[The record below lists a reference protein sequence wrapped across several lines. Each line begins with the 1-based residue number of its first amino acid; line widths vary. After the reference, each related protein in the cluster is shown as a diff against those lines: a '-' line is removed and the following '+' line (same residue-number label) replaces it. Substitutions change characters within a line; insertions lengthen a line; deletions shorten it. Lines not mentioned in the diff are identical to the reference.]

1 MRLHANARLTIHARL
16 LLVERLQAGESPAAV
31 AAALGV
37 SERTVY
43 KWRDRHRRLGR
54 EGLRDRSSRP
64 KRCARVH
71 SKRVVRRVCRLR
83 RRRLVAREI
92 AERTGVPR
100 SSVSRIL
107 RRHGLERLRCLEPK
121 PEVIRYERKAP
132 GELLHVDTK
141 KLGRIERVGHRIH
154 GDRSQRARG
163 AGWEIAHAAV
173 DDHTR
178 LAYVEVLDDERK
190 HTVAAFLRRAAA
202 WYRAQ
207 GVVVERVMTDRG
219 SGYRSG
225 TFAEA
230 CRDLGLR
237 HIKTRPYTPK
247 TNGKVERFI
256 QTLTRKWAYGAVY
269 RSSEARTRA
278 LPSWA
283 RPLQSQATSS
293 RHRRTDAGSETR
305 TSSLNNVLRTHT

>member
-1 MRLHANARLTIHARL
+1 MRLHANARLTVHARL
-16 LLVERLQAGESPAAV
+16 LLVERLESGETAAAV

-43 KWRDRHRRLGR
+43 KWRRI
-54 EGLRDRSSRP
+54 
-64 KRCARVH
+64 
-71 SKRVVRRVCRLR
+71 VRRVCRLR

-107 RRHGLERLRCLEPK
+107 REHGLERLRCLEPK

-154 GDRSQRARG
+154 GDPSQRSRG
-163 AGWEIAHAAV
+163 AGWEYAHAAV
-173 DDHTR
+173 DDHSR
-178 LAYVEVLDDERK
+178 LAYVEVLADERK

-207 GVVVERVMTDRG
+207 GVIVERVMTDRG
-219 SGYRSG
+219 PGYCSGA
-225 TFAEA
+225 FAEA
-230 CRDLGLR
+230 CRQLHLR
-237 HIKTRPYTPK
+237 HIKTKPYTPK

-256 QTLTRKWAYGAVY
+256 QTLTRKWAYGAAY
-269 RSSEARTRA
+269 RSSDARTRA
-278 LPSWA
+278 LPGWLDHYNRK
-283 RPLQSQATSS
+283 RPHQGIGGLTPAQ
-293 RHRRTDAGSETR
+293 RIETD
-305 TSSLNNVLRTHT
+305 L